1 MKHYTF
7 DDRLLLQ
14 RDLTLNLN
22 FTQIAAD
29 VGKNRTSVSREI
41 QAHAKVEGKPAR
53 SKCKHQQECIF
64 EDKSLCPVPDCT
76 KRVCSIACARCA
88 NYCDRFEP
96 IICPRLNKPPYVCN
110 GCADRA
116 TCQLSKKIYDAKY
129 AQEQY
134 RQNLSDSRA
143 GISLTEEQLNYISDT
158 VIPLIKNGV
167 SLPVAYDAF
176 ADSMPVS
183 ERTLY
188 DYISKGVFDIDNTD
202 LRRKV
207 RRKVNRKKS
216 GPTLHVDKKCHIGR
230 TYADFLAYL
239 ERHPDVYVREMD
251 TVEGRKGGKVIL
263 TIFFRECDLQFMFL
277 RDTKSAANVTDAF
290 SWLRKTLGDA
300 FSNICNLVLTD
311 RGTEFS
317 NPQAIEINPK
327 TLERECHVFYCDPQQ
342 TNQKSRCERNHEYI
356 RYILPKGSSFDGL
369 TQDDITL
376 MMNHIN
382 SMPRGKLN
390 AKAPV
395 QVFVSL
401 YGKEIATKLG
411 LKYIPLEELCL
422 KPELLNR

>member
-1 MKHYTF
+1 MKHYTY
-7 DDRLLLQ
+7 DDRLLIQ
-14 RDLTLNLN
+14 RDLTINMN
-22 FTQIAAD
+22 FTQIAEN
-29 VGKNRTSVSREI
+29 VGKNRTSVSREV
-41 QAHAKVEGKPAR
+41 QAHARNEGKPSR
-53 SKCKHQQECIF
+53 SKCKHQKECIF

-76 KRVCSIACARCA
+76 KRDCSIACARCA
-88 NYCDRFEP
+88 NYCDRYEP
-96 IICPRLNKPPYVCN
+96 IICPRLLKPPYVCN

-116 TCQLSKKIYDAKY
+116 VCQLSKKIYDAKY
-129 AQEQY
+129 AQSQY

-143 GISLTEEQLNYISDT
+143 GISLTETQLKYIADT

-188 DYISKGVFDIDNTD
+188 DYISKGVFNIDNTD

-207 RRKVNRKKS
+207 RRKVGRKKS
-216 GPTLHVDKKCHIGR
+216 GPILHVDKQCHIGR
-230 TYADFLAYL
+230 TYADFRSYL
-239 ERHPDVYVREMD
+239 EGHPDVPVREMD
-251 TVEGRKGGKVIL
+251 TVEGKKGGKVIL
-263 TIFFRECDLQFMFL
+263 TIFFRECDLQLMFL
-277 RDTKSAANVTDAF
+277 KDTKTAADVTDAF
-290 SWLRKTLGDA
+290 NWLRKALGDA
-300 FSNICNLVLTD
+300 FSKIFNVILVD

-317 NPQAIEINPK
+317 NPQAIEVNSK
-327 TLERECHVFYCDPQQ
+327 TLEHECHVFYCDPQQ

-356 RYILPKGSSFDGL
+356 RYFLPKGSSFDDL
-369 TQDDITL
+369 TQEKVML

-395 QVFVSL
+395 QVFASL
-401 YGKEIATKLG
+401 YGYEITTKLG

-422 KPELLNR
+422 KPELLRR

>member
-41 QAHAKVEGKPAR
+41 QAHAKIEGKPAR

-96 IICPRLNKPPYVCN
+96 IICPRLRKPPYVCN

-116 TCQLSKKIYDAKY
+116 ACQLSKKIYDAKY

-143 GISLTEEQLNYISDT
+143 GISLTEEQLKYISDT

-167 SLPVAYDAF
+167 SLPIAYDAF

-207 RRKVNRKKS
+207 HRKINRKKS
-216 GPTLHVDKKCHIGR
+216 GPILHVDKKCHIGR

-239 ERHPDVYVREMD
+239 DSHPDVHVREMD
-251 TVEGRKGGKVIL
+251 TVEGRKGSKVIL
-263 TIFFRECDLQFMFL
+263 TIFLRECDLQLMFL
-277 RDTKSAANVTDAF
+277 RNIKSAAGVTSAF
-290 SWLRKTLGDA
+290 SWMRSTLGVA
-300 FSNICNLVLTD
+300 FSNIFNVILTD

-317 NPQAIEINPK
+317 NPQTIEVNPS
-327 TLERECHVFYCDPQQ
+327 TLEQECHVFYCDPQQ

-356 RYILPKGSSFDGL
+356 RYILPKGSSFDWL

-382 SMPRGKLN
+382 SMPRAKLN
-390 AKAPV
+390 AKSPV
-395 QVFVSL
+395 QVFISL
-401 YGKEIATKLG
+401 YGEELATRLG
-411 LKYIPLEELCL
+411 LKYIPLEKLCL
-422 KPELLNR
+422 KPELLHR